1 MRSPVT
7 AYIGL
12 GANLGDPG
20 ATLLHAIDDM
30 AALSGVTLVRRS
42 SLYRSAPV
50 ASIGP
55 DYVNA
60 VVEIR
65 TVLTAPALL
74 ASLQQLEQLAGRA
87 RPYRN
92 APRTLDLDVLM
103 YGDAS
108 IDSEALVV
116 PHPRM
121 RERAFVLVPLAEIA
135 PHSVTAA
142 QLQAVQSQFIERL

>member
-7 AYIGL
+7 AYIAL
-12 GANLGDPG
+12 GANLGDP
-20 ATLLHAIDDM
+20 ATTLVQAIDDM

-50 ASIGP
+50 ASSGP

-87 RPYRN
+87 RPCRN

-121 RERAFVLVPLAEIA
+121 NERAFVLVPLAEIA
-135 PHSVTAA
+135 PHSVTTA
-142 QLQAVQSQFIERL
+142 QLQAVQSQSIERL

>member
-12 GANLGDPG
+12 GANLGDPV
-20 ATLLHAIDDM
+20 ATLVQAIDDM
-30 AALSGVTLVRRS
+30 AALSGVTLIRRS

-103 YGDAS
+103 YGHAS

-121 RERAFVLVPLAEIA
+121 SERAFVLVPLAEIA
-135 PHSVTAA
+135 PHSVTTA